1 MKRTTMQKILSFL
14 GGAALALLVF
24 FGGNSLLFPEPPF
37 AFYDEKVSSDPG
49 EGGAA
54 LQIREIERNPDG
66 SGAIRYTL
74 SNLTDQPT
82 GRWLP
87 KLGVSQLKIDYLDQ
101 DGSYHTV
108 YPRPHTETLDAGLSS
123 EMAPG
128 EIVPLTETL
137 PEKTLSLPGRYRFCV
152 SSSGFVPFEVKP
164 DGTVEIE
171 PIS

>member
-1 MKRTTMQKILSFL
+1 MKRAAAKNWCVFL
-14 GGAALALLVF
+14 GGIFLGF
-24 FGGNSLLFPEPPF
+24 LLFCGVNWLIQQQPSF
-37 AFYDEKVSSDPG
+37 AFYDEKVSSDPK

-101 DGSYHTV
+101 GGSYHTV

-128 EIVPLTETL
+128 EIVHLMESL
-137 PEKTLSLPGRYRFCV
+137 PEKTLSLPGHYRFCV
-152 SSSGFVPFEVKP
+152 QSSGFIPFEVKQ
-164 DGTVEIE
+164 DGTIEIH
-171 PIS
+171 